1 MENILE
7 WYKNKQSTLHEAK
20 YTRDFLRALAKSNPS
35 ASQTLIKNGALTK
48 GSALRNHFAKQLRKS
63 NNGGFSGVRKLKDS
77 IRTNDKLLSVS
88 SPAEKKQILSNLKQ
102 QRKKLSDYRK
112 LGAEDMNGARFVPTR
127 ASDTYNSAAQSFAD
141 KFAGGKTLTR
151 NVTVTP
157 DTVGNKVRKTLG
169 MKPKSIKQTV
179 STRSASR
186 LPDGFSIPDNP
197 RTERPLSLLPI
208 YNS

>member
-48 GSALRNHFAKQLRKS
+48 GSALRKHFAKQLRKVN

-102 QRKKLSDYRK
+102 QRKKLSDYK
-112 LGAEDMNGARFVPTR
+112 KFGATDMSNRYVPTS

-179 STRSASR
+179 TTRSASR
-186 LPDGFSIPDNP
+186 LPDGFSIPDTT
-197 RTERPLSLLPI
+197 TERPLSMLPI
-208 YNS
+208 YNY

>member
-1 MENILE
+1 MKIIAEC
-7 WYKNKQSTLHEAK
+7 WDKQQTLQEAK
-20 YTRDFLRALAKSNPS
+20 YTRDFLRALTKSNPS

-63 NNGGFSGVRKLKDS
+63 NNGGFEGVQKLKDS

-88 SPAEKKQILSNLKQ
+88 TPAERHQILSNLKQ
-102 QRKKLSDYRK
+102 QRNKLSDYRR
-112 LGAEDMNGARFVPTR
+112 LGASDMNGARFVPTR

-157 DTVGNKVRKTLG
+157 DTIGNKVRKTLG
-169 MKPKSIKQTV
+169 MKPTTVQQTV

-186 LPDGFSIPDNP
+186 LPGDFSIPNVA
-197 RTERPLSLLPI
+197 RPQRPVSMLPS
-208 YNS
+208 YSF

>member
-1 MENILE
+1 MKIIAEC
-7 WYKNKQSTLHEAK
+7 WDKQQTLQEAK
-20 YTRDFLRALAKSNPS
+20 YTRDFLRALTKSNPS

-102 QRKKLSDYRK
+102 QRKQLSDYRK
-112 LGAEDMNGARFVPTR
+112 LGATDMDGARFVPTR
-127 ASDTYNSAAQSFAD
+127 ASDTYNSAAQKFAN

-179 STRSASR
+179 TTRSASR
-186 LPDGFSIPDNP
+186 LPDGFSIPDIT
-197 RTERPLSLLPI
+197 RTERPLSMLPV